1 MRQNL
6 GSDLG
11 AAMRED
17 NAVSST
23 SHNIRD
29 AVSTLLELVLDST
42 GAGSD
47 VADFLADLARLTAGE
62 LSRPEREVSCGI
74 TLNRRKQPSSDVGSS
89 GEGSVSNLKIP
100 LDLDGE
106 DSAVVHLYS
115 PLPGAFSGEDAAEA
129 HRFAADASRALVLAL
144 RISQLRESRQDLS
157 AAMQSRTI
165 IDMAI
170 GAIMAQNRC
179 GRDAAFKILRNTS
192 NNRNLKIRD
201 VAAGVVA
208 SIAGDTDFTARFEE

>member
-1 MRQNL
+1 
-6 GSDLG
+6 
-11 AAMRED
+11 MREN

-23 SHNIRD
+23 PQNTGD
-29 AVSTLLELVLDST
+29 AVSTLLDLVLDST
-42 GAGSD
+42 ESGSD
-47 VADFLADLARLTAGE
+47 AVDFLTGLASLTERE

-74 TLNRRKQPSSDVGSS
+74 TFDRRKQPAAVVGST
-89 GEGSVSNLKIP
+89 GEGSASNLRIP
-100 LDLDGE
+100 LELDGD
-106 DSAVVHLYS
+106 DSAFVNLYS
-115 PLPGAFSGEDAAEA
+115 PQAGAFSGEDLAEA
-129 HRFAADASRALVLAL
+129 RRFAADASRALLLAL

-201 VAAGVVA
+201 IAAGIVA
-208 SIAGDTDFTARFEE
+208 SIAGDTDITARFEE